1 MPAAAN
7 VVAKRCYIP
16 ATHLLPKDSFDVT
29 PRNSNWSFQNLV
41 DFFAETWHITT
52 TAHFI
57 TYMLGLAEPH
67 FGIDLLDFAD
77 MSGTVH
83 AGDRHHCCILL
94 IISLLYFIKTSWYL
108 FCLIVLIVLG
118 INFTLFYNCF
128 RTISYFFQFHFHLDT
143 PLVACHFAASF
154 ASHLSICLLIV
165 NYQTPCLPPSTLW
178 SEPLQ
183 LVQLGLAQH
192 ITDQSQSL

>member
-1 MPAAAN
+1 MSS
-7 VVAKRCYIP
+7 R
-16 ATHLLPKDSFDVT
+16 SDVT
-29 PRNSNWSFQNLV
+29 SLQHIFYPKTRLMSRSEIQIDLFKIWLT
-41 DFFAETWHITT
+41 FFAETWHITT

-77 MSGTVH
+77 RSGTVH
-83 AGDRHHCCILL
+83 EGDCDHCFILL
-94 IISLLYFIKTSWYL
+94 ITSLLYFNKTSWYL
-108 FCLIVLIVLG
+108 FFLIVLIVLG
-118 INFTLFYNCF
+118 INFTLFNICF

-165 NYQTPCLPPSTLW
+165 NYLTPCLPPSTFW